1 MLRGSPG
8 AVFEAMAAT
17 VSCPGDF
24 AGDRGGE
31 RVKITAI
38 TITPTSSATGQRT
51 FIRMPSRV
59 LAERFDF
66 IVRQQSR
73 IPSRNPAPFGG
84 CTKKTGLVGQGVTE
98 KPGEFSNL
106 VLSGIAE
113 LIGPA
118 LYRNQDR
125 NRKTQ
130 KNSKNR
136 SHCVHWVLLKIK
148 PSGWPSVKG
157 LSPSIKP
164 DSY

>member
-1 MLRGSPG
+1 
-8 AVFEAMAAT
+8 MAQ
-17 VSCPGDF
+17 
-24 AGDRGGE
+24 
-31 RVKITAI
+31 
-38 TITPTSSATGQRT
+38 SSAFRG
-51 FIRMPSRV
+51 MY
-59 LAERFDF
+59 
-66 IVRQQSR
+66 
-73 IPSRNPAPFGG
+73 
-84 CTKKTGLVGQGVTE
+84 KKTGLVGQGVTE

-113 LIGPA
+113 LISPA

-136 SHCVHWVLLKIK
+136 SHYVHWVLLKIK
-148 PSGWPSVKG
+148 PSERPSVKG